1 MAKPQKTEPEAAAPR
16 LFLVA
21 AADCPS
27 AELTSALEAADA
39 ACVLLLDGGL
49 DEGALRAA
57 IEVLAPLAQARDAAV
72 LLQDRVELAAETGC
86 DGVQLSHSGTLEAA
100 GQRLGPE
107 AIIGIVCGASRHDAI
122 SAAERG
128 ADYVAFGAPQGAAA
142 PDSGPA
148 DSGPADSGPAD
159 AELLG
164 WWQSLMTLPCVA
176 FGAAAPEDCAR
187 LAAAGADFVVATPEL
202 DLAACRTALQ
212 EASARA

>member
-100 GQRLGPE
+100 RQRLGPE

-122 SAAERG
+122 TAAERG
-128 ADYVAFGAPQGAAA
+128 ADYVAFGAAQGAAA
-142 PDSGPA
+142 PDSGL
-148 DSGPADSGPAD
+148 AD

-164 WWQSLMTLPCVA
+164 WWQSVMTLPCVA

-212 EASARA
+212 EAMARA